1 MPPDTQ
7 ELRMADA
14 GGAPAAPDTAPT
26 ASDQIPAIPDDA
38 LILLTTRNLV
48 LFPGT
53 VLPMT
58 LGRQRSI
65 VAAQT
70 AIRLSRPVGLVL
82 QRDPANDA
90 PLPDDLHRVG
100 TEANLLRYVTSPDGG
115 HHVICQ
121 GERRFRITEF
131 LDGYPFFVAR
141 VERMEESEE
150 QNTEIEA
157 RLLNLRNQALEVL
170 QLLPQTPAELVNAV
184 QGVTSAPALA
194 DLIASFMDI
203 TPSEKQEILEIV
215 DIARR
220 LDRVSEFMSHR
231 LEVLR
236 LSRQISDRTKETMDE
251 RQREFLLREQL
262 KTIQNELG
270 EGEDAKSQEIAA
282 LREKIDKAGM
292 PEEVET
298 HAKKEVARLE
308 RMPEAAG
315 EYSMARTYLEW
326 LIELPWAAEDE
337 PPIDIAEARKI
348 LDEDHYGLKKIKR
361 RILEFLAIHKLNP
374 QGRSPILCFV
384 GPPGVGKTSLGQSIA
399 RATGR
404 KFVRVSLGGTH
415 DEAEIRGHRRTY
427 IGALPGNILQ
437 GIRRAGSRQC
447 VMMLDEIDKLGRGIQ
462 GDPASALLEVL
473 DPEQNSTFRD
483 NYLGVPF
490 DLSRVMFITTANVL
504 DMIPGPLRDRMEVID
519 LPGYT
524 EDEKFEIARRYLVD
538 RQLKANGLQPDQ
550 AELSDGAL
558 HEIIRGYTREAG
570 VRNLEREIGTVL
582 RSAAMKIAEGITT
595 RVTIG
600 ADDLHEILGAPRF
613 ESEVAMRT
621 SIPGVATGLAWTPVG
636 GDILFIEA
644 TRIPGKGGLI
654 LTGQL
659 GEVMRESVQA
669 ALSLVKGKAASL
681 GIDATLFEGSD
692 IHVHVPAGAIP
703 KDGPSAGVAMF
714 TALVS
719 LLTGR
724 TVRSDTA
731 MTGEISLR
739 GLVLPVGGIKEK
751 IVAAARA
758 ELATVILPARNRK
771 DYEDIPEAAREKLR
785 FIWAERVED
794 AIAAALEPATETA
807 TPALDSAAQ

>member
-1 MPPDTQ
+1 
-7 ELRMADA
+7 
-14 GGAPAAPDTAPT
+14 
-26 ASDQIPAIPDDA
+26 
-38 LILLTTRNLV
+38 
-48 LFPGT
+48 
-53 VLPMT
+53 
-58 LGRQRSI
+58 
-65 VAAQT
+65 
-70 AIRLSRPVGLVL
+70 
-82 QRDPANDA
+82 
-90 PLPDDLHRVG
+90 
-100 TEANLLRYVTSPDGG
+100 VTSPDGS

-121 GERRFRITEF
+121 GERRFRIVEF

-141 VERMEESEE
+141 VERVPEAEATT
-150 QNTEIEA
+150 TEIDA

-194 DLIASFMDI
+194 DLIASVMDI
-203 TPSEKQEILEIV
+203 TPAEKQEILETF
-215 DIARR
+215 DIERR
-220 LDRVSEFMSHR
+220 LERISEFLAYR

-236 LSRQISDRTKETMDE
+236 LSRQISDRTKETIDD

-262 KTIQNELG
+262 KTIQKELG
-270 EGEDAKSQEIAA
+270 EGEDAKSQEIAE
-282 LREKIDKAGM
+282 LRQKIEKAGM

-298 HAKKEVARLE
+298 HAKKELARLE

-326 LIELPWAAEDE
+326 LIELPWAVEDE
-337 PPIDIAEARKI
+337 PPIDVAEARRI
-348 LDEDHYGLKKIKR
+348 LDEDHYGLKRVKR
-361 RILEFLAIHKLNP
+361 RILEYLAIHKLNP
-374 QGRSPILCFV
+374 AGRSPILCFV

-399 RATGR
+399 RATRR

-462 GDPASALLEVL
+462 GDPSSALLEVL

-504 DMIPGPLRDRMEVID
+504 DSVPGPLRDRMEVID

-524 EDEKFEIARRYLVD
+524 EDEKFEIAKRYLVA
-538 RQLKANGLQPDQ
+538 RQLSANGLMAEQ
-550 AELSDGAL
+550 AEFSDDAL
-558 HEIIRGYTREAG
+558 HAIIRDYTREAG
-570 VRNLEREIGTVL
+570 VRNLEREIGTCL
-582 RSAAMKIAEGITT
+582 RSVAMKIAEGSATKVRIT
-595 RVTIG
+595 
-600 ADDLHEILGAPRF
+600 AEDLHDILGPRRF
-613 ESEVAMRT
+613 EGEVAMRT

-644 TRIPGKGGLI
+644 TRIPGRGGLI

-659 GEVMRESVQA
+659 GEVMKESAQA
-669 ALSLVKGKAASL
+669 ALSLVKGKAAGL
-681 GIDATLFEGSD
+681 GLDPKMFENSD
-692 IHVHVPAGAIP
+692 IHIHVPAGAIP

-719 LLTGR
+719 LLTNR

-751 IVAAARA
+751 VVAAARA
-758 ELATVILPARNRK
+758 GLLTVILPERNRK
-771 DYEDIPEAAREKLR
+771 DYEDIPEAARNRLR
-785 FIWAERVED
+785 FIWAEHVEAVID
-794 AIAAALEPATETA
+794 AALEPAVA
-807 TPALDSAAQ
+807 APAPVLEPAVE

>member
-1 MPPDTQ
+1 MDPQEPLTQ
-7 ELRMADA
+7 MADA
-14 GGAPAAPDTAPT
+14 GVSPPVSAAAPEAIGIEPV
-26 ASDQIPAIPDDA
+26 ASIPADA
-38 LILLTTRNLV
+38 LILITTRNLV
-48 LFPGT
+48 LFPGI

-58 LGRQRSI
+58 LGRQRS
-65 VAAQT
+65 VAAAQT
-70 AIRLSRPVGLVL
+70 AIRLNRPVGLLL
-82 QRDPANDA
+82 QREATADD
-90 PLPDDLHRVG
+90 PLPVDLHRVG
-100 TEANLLRYVTSPDGG
+100 TEANLLRYVTSPDGS

-121 GERRFRITEF
+121 GERRFRVIEF

-141 VERMEESEE
+141 VEPVPES
-150 QNTEIEA
+150 QDQSTQIEA
-157 RLLNLRNQALEVL
+157 RLVNLRNLALEVL

-184 QGVTSAPALA
+184 QSVTAAPALA

-203 TPSEKQEILEIV
+203 TPVEKQEILET
-215 DIARR
+215 IAVERR
-220 LDRVSEFMSHR
+220 LDRVSELLTHR

-251 RQREFLLREQL
+251 RQREFILREQM
-262 KTIQNELG
+262 KTIQQELG
-270 EGEDAKSQEIAA
+270 EGDDAKSQEIAE
-282 LREKIDKAGM
+282 LRRKIDAAGM

-298 HAKKEVARLE
+298 HARKEVSRLE

-326 LIELPWAAEDE
+326 LIELPWKAEAE
-337 PPIDIAEARKI
+337 PPIDIAEARRI

-361 RILEFLAIHKLNP
+361 RILEYLAIRKLNP
-374 QGRSPILCFV
+374 EGRSPILCFV

-404 KFVRVSLGGTH
+404 KFVRVSLGGVH

-447 VMMLDEIDKLGRGIQ
+447 VMMLDEIDKLGRGFQ
-462 GDPASALLEVL
+462 GDPNSALLEVL

-483 NYLGVPF
+483 NYLGIEF

-504 DMIPGPLRDRMEVID
+504 DSIPGPLRDRMEVID

-524 EDEKFEIARRYLVD
+524 EDEKFEIARRYLVA
-538 RQLKANGLQPDQ
+538 RQIKANGLTAEQ
-550 AELSDGAL
+550 AEITDDAIHS
-558 HEIIRGYTREAG
+558 IIRDYTREAG
-570 VRNLEREIGTVL
+570 VRNLEREIGTAL
-582 RSAAMKIAEGITT
+582 RSAAMKVAEDSAAKVRI
-595 RVTIG
+595 VG
-600 ADDLHEILGAPRF
+600 ADLHEILGARRF
-613 ESEVAMRT
+613 ENEVAMRT

-659 GEVMRESVQA
+659 GDVMKESAQA
-669 ALSLVKGKAASL
+669 ALSLVKAKAASL
-681 GIDATLFEGSD
+681 GIDPKLFDNSD
-692 IHVHVPAGAIP
+692 IHIHIPAGAIP
-703 KDGPSAGVAMF
+703 KDGPSAGVTMF

-751 IVAAARA
+751 IVAAAGA
-758 ELATVILPARNRK
+758 GLGTVILPARNRR
-771 DYEDIPEAAREKLR
+771 DYEEIPEAARDALR
-785 FIWAERVED
+785 FVWAEKVED
-794 AIAAALEPATETA
+794 VTEAALEPATALETA
-807 TPALDSAAQ
+807 AQ